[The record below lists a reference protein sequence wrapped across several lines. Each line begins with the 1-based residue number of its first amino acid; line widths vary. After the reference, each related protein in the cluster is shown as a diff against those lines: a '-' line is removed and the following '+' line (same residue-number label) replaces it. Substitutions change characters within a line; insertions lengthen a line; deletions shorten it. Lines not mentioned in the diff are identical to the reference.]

1 MILLITANTCLKSCF
16 RILVEANTSQ
26 KLAPVTISSLNAKK
40 PVAHF
45 SNIANPK
52 PMSPYRSIPV
62 LPDPSSAIVK
72 KTSQVCVNTVYL
84 VKLIVRLS

>member
-1 MILLITANTCLKSCF
+1 MILLITANNTGLKSCF
-16 RILVEANTSQ
+16 RILVETNTSQ
-26 KLAPVTISSLNAKK
+26 KLVPVTISSLDAKK

-72 KTSQVCVNTVYL
+72 KTSQVCVYTV
-84 VKLIVRLS
+84 